1 MQITATLVKELRA
14 RTGAGMM
21 DCKHALQAA
30 DGDIDAAIE
39 AMRKSGVAKAA
50 KKAGRIAAEGNI
62 VIKGADERTVI
73 LEVNTETDFAARD
86 NNFKSFTDVVA
97 DCILSRGPNDVGALM
112 QMQVA
117 GRTLEET
124 RQQLIARIGENITV
138 RRFDL
143 IAARGTL
150 GRYLHDNRIG
160 VLVDVQQGDA
170 DLAKDL
176 AMHIAASSPGY
187 IGESDV
193 PAEVLAKEREIFA
206 AQATESG
213 KPANVVD
220 KMIDGKMR
228 KYLKEITLLGQPFV
242 KDTDATVENLL
253 KDAGATVNYFIRY
266 EVGEGLEKS
275 SDNFVEQ
282 VMAQV
287 QGE

>member
-1 MQITATLVKELRA
+1 MQITATLVKELRT

-39 AMRKSGVAKAA
+39 AMRKSGVTKAA

-62 VIKGADERTVI
+62 VIKRVDDRTVI

-86 NNFKSFTDVVA
+86 NNFKSFADGVA
-97 DCILSRGPNDVGALM
+97 DCILSQGPDDVGALM
-112 QMQVA
+112 QMQA
-117 GRTLEET
+117 DGRTLEET

-143 IAARGTL
+143 ITTRGTL
-150 GRYLHDNRIG
+150 GSYLHDNRIG

-206 AQATESG
+206 AQAAESG
-213 KPANVVD
+213 KPANVID
-220 KMIDGKMR
+220 KMVDGKMR
-228 KYLKEITLLGQPFV
+228 KFIRQITLLGQPFV
-242 KDTDATVENLL
+242 KDTDTTVDKLL

-275 SDNFVEQ
+275 GDNFAEQ